1 MGEILADTLTR
12 LEYLGTM
19 ANQSQLEM
27 IQGIINRL
35 AGNSS
40 AFKGWM
46 VTITAALLGV
56 AINNHKPWLAWLAVY
71 AICVLAFLD
80 AYYLGL
86 ERSYRNLYSQEA
98 AQTAQDRWSLSAQGP
113 GLATVLAAIKS
124 PSVWPFY
131 GSALIVAIIAG
142 VRL

>member
-1 MGEILADTLTR
+1 
-12 LEYLGTM
+12 M

-71 AICVLAFLD
+71 AICVLAALD
-80 AYYLGL
+80 AYYLAL
-86 ERSYRNLYSQEA
+86 EKAYRSLYVTEA
-98 AQTAQDRWSLSAQGP
+98 AQQEKDRWSLAVAGP
-113 GLATVLAAIKS
+113 GPVKVLAAMKS
-124 PSVWPFY
+124 PSVFPFY
-131 GSALIVAIIAG
+131 GSALIVAVITSI
-142 VRL
+142 VL

>member
-1 MGEILADTLTR
+1 
-12 LEYLGTM
+12 M

-71 AICVLAFLD
+71 AICVLAALD
-80 AYYLGL
+80 AYYLAL
-86 ERSYRNLYSQEA
+86 EKAYRSLYVTEA
-98 AQTAQDRWSLSAQGP
+98 AP
-113 GLATVLAAIKS
+113 GRE
-124 PSVWPFY
+124 
-131 GSALIVAIIAG
+131 GSMVPGRGRDWA
-142 VRL
+142 R

>member
-1 MGEILADTLTR
+1 
-12 LEYLGTM
+12 M

-35 AGNSS
+35 ASNSS

-71 AICVLAFLD
+71 AICILAVLD
-80 AYYLGL
+80 AYYLAL
-86 ERSYRNLYSQEA
+86 ERSYRKLYNDES
-98 AQTAQDRWSLSAQGP
+98 AQAAQDRWFLSAQAP
-113 GLATVLAAIKS
+113 GLGTVLAATTS

-131 GSALIVAIIAG
+131 GSALIVALITG
-142 VRL
+142 VKL